1 MKSKKGEPRRE
12 ARGRDW
18 DQKPGEGLNTSSI
31 PSSRGFDTLGIRLVH
46 AAQEHFDAPEF
57 PEEPV
62 PVMVGTMFLSGEDAV
77 RTTLR
82 YPRPRYRPGQITGI
96 RLAKEII

>member
-1 MKSKKGEPRRE
+1 MRSKKVEVRQD

-18 DQKPGEGLNTSSI
+18 DQQPVDGLNTWSI
-31 PSSRGFDTLGIRLVH
+31 PASRGFDSLGIRLVH
-46 AAQEHFDAPEF
+46 AVQEHFDAPEF

-96 RLAKEII
+96 RLAKEIL